1 MRHHIYLCHAL
12 RKIAVKK
19 TSKPSSSSPCPC
31 GNTAGYTACCGR
43 WHHGALHLMEPD
55 APSLMRSRY
64 TAFVLNELGY
74 LLDTWH
80 ASTRPGKLEDN
91 PPGLKWL
98 GLELRGHTSHDRSE
112 EHTSELQSLM
122 RISYAVFCLKK
133 KT

>member
-43 WHHGALHLMEPD
+43 WHHGALHLMEPY
-55 APSLMRSRY
+55 ATSLMRSRY
-64 TAFVLNELGY
+64 TAFVLYELGY

-80 ASTRPGKLEDN
+80 SRTPHGKMEATSRRR
-91 PPGLKWL
+91 KWL
-98 GLELRGHTSHDRSE
+98 GLELRVHHSHVADTTILTYHTP
-112 EHTSELQSLM
+112 
-122 RISYAVFCLKK
+122 
-133 KT
+133 

>member
-1 MRHHIYLCHAL
+1 MRHHIFLCHAL

-19 TSKPSSSSPCPC
+19 TSNPSSSSPCPC

-43 WHHGALHLMEPD
+43 WPHGALHLMEPD

-80 ASTRPGKLEDN
+80 SSTRPGKLADK
-91 PPGLKWL
+91 PPGLKWM
-98 GLELRGHTSHDRSE
+98 GLELRGHTPTHAAPPPVE
-112 EHTSELQSLM
+112 
-122 RISYAVFCLKK
+122 
-133 KT
+133 

>member
-55 APSLMRSRY
+55 APSLMWSRY

-74 LLDTWH
+74 LL
-80 ASTRPGKLEDN
+80 
-91 PPGLKWL
+91 
-98 GLELRGHTSHDRSE
+98 RSE
-112 EHTSELQSLM
+112 EHTSELQSIM
-122 RISYAVFCLKK
+122 RLPYAVCCLKK
-133 KT
+133 KKKKI